1 MSSDDLNELLKAAKE
16 NLGMDESVD
25 NTHNFS
31 EEYITELA
39 AKICD
44 EATDRSHGPLIHKIM
59 MLTILTRMVEWH
71 TEIGEEMFRQGESA
85 SGTGWLRDAGKLQG
99 AFNTI
104 MSVSMGEHDFTIGD

>member
-1 MSSDDLNELLKAAKE
+1 
-16 NLGMDESVD
+16 MDESVD

-39 AKICD
+39 SKICD
-44 EATDRSHGPLIHKIM
+44 EACERSHGPLIHKII

-71 TEIGEEMFRQGESA
+71 TNIGEELFEKGDTT
-85 SGTGWLRDAGKLQG
+85 SGTGWLRDAGKLQS

-104 MSVSMGEHDFTIGD
+104 QSVSLGEHDFTIGDI